1 MDEAES
7 NNQLKTEIEQVL
19 KQLQANWNSQNFAT
33 VLDLWDRDEPEP
45 YYLAE
50 ERDEWLIGWDE
61 LNGYLNPEIPSP
73 AVEALR
79 LDITNVRVKQIAPD
93 HAFAIWDLHFEMKL
107 RGRPPLGEDVRVTGI
122 FRKKPEGWR
131 FIHYAEAPMAT
142 MVYIQ
147 KLFERDV
154 KPEFDE
160 IYQKALKKRG
170 AR

>member
-1 MDEAES
+1 MNDIKSNSDVTAEI
-7 NNQLKTEIEQVL
+7 QQVIKQTE
-19 KQLQANWNSQNFAT
+19 ANWNTQDFST

-50 ERDEWLIGWDE
+50 ERDEWLIGWDQ
-61 LNGYLNPEIPSP
+61 LNGYLNPPVRNP

-79 LDITNVRVKQIAPD
+79 LDISNIRVKQIAPD
-93 HAFAIWDLHFEMKL
+93 LAFAIWDLHFEMKI
-107 RGRPPLGEDVRVTGI
+107 RGRPPLGEDIRVTGI

-131 FIHYAEAPMAT
+131 FIQYAEAPMSS

-154 KPEFDE
+154 RPEFE
-160 IYQKALKKRG
+160 AIHQAALKKR
-170 AR
+170 A

>member
-1 MDEAES
+1 MNDIKS
-7 NNQLKTEIEQVL
+7 NNDVTAAIQQVIKQTE
-19 KQLQANWNSQNFAT
+19 ANWNTQDFST

-50 ERDEWLIGWDE
+50 ERDEWLIGWDQ
-61 LNGYLNPEIPSP
+61 LNGYLNPPVRNP

-79 LDITNVRVKQIAPD
+79 LDISNIRVKQIAPD
-93 HAFAIWDLHFEMKL
+93 LAFAVWDLHFEMKI
-107 RGRPPLGEDVRVTGI
+107 RGRPPLGEDIRVTGI

-131 FIHYAEAPMAT
+131 YIHYAEAPMAS

-154 KPEFDE
+154 RPEFDD
-160 IYQKALKKRG
+160 IYQKALKKRT
-170 AR
+170 